1 MSTETENTNPR
12 HVLSPLACDAEGLR
26 QSIRDAMVRE
36 VGKDPDLATP
46 RDWLHAV
53 SFAIRE
59 RVIERRV
66 MTRRQFAEQEDVKRV
81 YYLSMEYLIGRML
94 EANLRNM
101 GLFAII
107 RDALADLGVDFREIS
122 RLEEDAAL
130 GNGGLGRLAACIL
143 ESMATQG
150 YPGYGYGIRY
160 EYGMFQQ
167 RFENFRQ
174 VEHPDN
180 WLRYGNPWEFQ
191 RPEKTFLVKF
201 YGHVVE
207 HHEMNGE
214 NRFTWEEGEEVLAM
228 AYDYPTA
235 GYQRR
240 NVNNLR
246 LWAAKATRDF
256 NLRYFNE
263 GDYIRAVADKSE
275 SETISMV
282 LYPNDA
288 TAIGKELRL
297 KQEYFFVCASLQ
309 DILDRHR
316 SLNHPFSDLPNKAA
330 IQLNDTH
337 PAIAVAEFM
346 RLLVDQHWLPWEQ
359 AWTITRNVFSY
370 TNHTLMPEALETW
383 PVDLM
388 ERVLPR
394 HLQIIYRIN
403 HEFLKEIRHRF
414 PGDHDLLRRLSIVD
428 EDHGRQIRMAHLAV
442 VGSHKVNGVA
452 ALHTDLLRQT
462 LFADFHRIWPERF
475 INVTNGVTPRLWVL
489 QANPGLTDMI
499 TARIGKTWKFNLD
512 RLTEFAPYAHDPATR
527 AEFRAVKRANKERLA
542 GLIQRRTGLVVNPG
556 VMFDVQIKRIHEYK
570 RQLLKLLHVIELYQ
584 RIRDGEEVLP
594 RVVLF
599 AGKAAPGYRRAKDI
613 IALINEVGDII
624 NQDPAIGDRLK
635 CIFFPNYEVS
645 SATLIIPA
653 ADLSQQISTAGFEA
667 SGTGNM
673 KLALNGALTIGTLD
687 GANIEIRDAVG
698 HENIFIF
705 GMNAAE
711 IAAHRQRGVP
721 PSAHLDSHPRLRG
734 IIDALKNGFFA
745 NGGRDL
751 HIEMARYL
759 LEDDPFFVLAD
770 YAAYSEASLWADQ
783 RYENAEAWSESA
795 LLNIAR
801 MNYFSIDRTVREYA
815 ENIWGSQ
822 PDPVEPPCVALPL
835 TQPQHS

>member
-1 MSTETENTNPR
+1 MTASPDDINPR
-12 HVLSPLACDAEGLR
+12 HQLSPLTCDSASLR
-26 QSIRDAMVRE
+26 QSIRDALVRA

-59 RVIERRV
+59 RIIERRV
-66 MTRRQFAEQEDVKRV
+66 VTRRQFAEEDVKRV

-101 GLFAII
+101 GIFEATQQ
-107 RDALADLGVDFREIS
+107 ALKDLGVDFRTIA

-160 EYGMFQQ
+160 EFGMFQQ
-167 RFENFRQ
+167 HIEHFRQ

-180 WLRYGNPWEFQ
+180 WLRFGNPWEFP
-191 RPEKTFLVKF
+191 RPEKIFPVRF
-201 YGHVVE
+201 YGYVIE
-207 HHEMNGE
+207 HHEAGGE
-214 NRFTWEEGEEVLAM
+214 NCYTWEDGEQVLAM

-235 GYQRR
+235 GYERR

-246 LWAAKATRDF
+246 LWAAKATRNFD
-256 NLRYFNE
+256 LRYFNE

-288 TAIGKELRL
+288 TAIGRELRL
-297 KQEYFFVCASLQ
+297 KQEYFFVSASLQ
-309 DILDRHR
+309 DIFDRN
-316 SLNHPFSDLPNKAA
+316 LQLGYVLEDLPDKAA

-346 RLLVDQHWLPWEQ
+346 RLLVDEHRVPWDK
-359 AWTITRNVFSY
+359 AWDITRRVFAY

-383 PVDLM
+383 PVALM

-394 HLQIIYRIN
+394 HMLIIYRIN
-403 HEFLKEIRHRF
+403 HEFLEEVRHRF
-414 PGDHDLLRRLSIVD
+414 PGDHDLLQRLSIID
-428 EDHGRQIRMAHLAV
+428 EEHGRRVRMAHLAV

-452 ALHTDLLRQT
+452 ALHTNLLKQT
-462 LFADFHRIWPERF
+462 LFADFNRIWPERF
-475 INVTNGVTPRLWVL
+475 INVTNGVTPRLWMI
-489 QANPGLTDMI
+489 QANPGLTALI
-499 TARIGKTWKFNLD
+499 ESRIGSDWKFDLD
-512 RLTEFAPYAHDPATR
+512 RLTQFTPYASDEATR
-527 AEFRAVKRANKERLA
+527 EEFRAIKRGNKERLA
-542 GLIQRRTGLVVNPG
+542 GLVKKRTGVVISPD
-556 VMFDVQIKRIHEYK
+556 VMYDVQIKRIHEYK

-599 AGKAAPGYRRAKDI
+599 AGKAAPGYQRAKDI
-613 IALINEVGDII
+613 IELINQVADIV
-624 NQDPAIGDRLK
+624 NNDPAVGDRLK
-635 CIFFPNYEVS
+635 CVFFPNYEVS
-645 SATLIIPA
+645 SAAIIIPA

-698 HENIFIF
+698 SENIFIF
-705 GMNAAE
+705 GMTAAE
-711 IAAHRQRGVP
+711 VSAHRAQRQP
-721 PSAHLDSHPRLRG
+721 PSTHLDSHPRLRG
-734 IIDALKNGFFA
+734 IIDALRTGFFA
-745 NGGRDL
+745 NGGRTL
-751 HIEMARYL
+751 HAQMASYL
-759 LEDDPFFVLAD
+759 LEEDPFFVLAD
-770 YAAYSEASLWADQ
+770 YAAYSEACARADSV
-783 RYENAEAWSESA
+783 YEDTEAWSEAA
-795 LLNIAR
+795 LLNVAR
-801 MNYFSIDRTVREYA
+801 MNYFSIDRTVRAYA
-815 ENIWGSQ
+815 ENIWDVLPEPVQ
-822 PDPVEPPCVALPL
+822 APCPKKPDEC
-835 TQPQHS
+835 

>member
-1 MSTETENTNPR
+1 MSTRTDEANPR
-12 HVLSPLACDAEGLR
+12 HQLSPLACDSASLR
-26 QSIRDAMVRE
+26 QAIRDAMVRE

-59 RVIERRV
+59 RIIERRV
-66 MTRRQFAEQEDVKRV
+66 VTRRQFAEEDVKRV

-101 GLFAII
+101 GILEATQE
-107 RDALADLGVDFREIS
+107 ALRELGVDFREIA

-167 RFENFRQ
+167 HIEHFRQ

-180 WLRYGNPWEFQ
+180 WLRFGNPWEFP
-191 RPEKTFLVKF
+191 RPEKVFPVRF
-201 YGHVVE
+201 HGYVVE
-207 HHEMNGE
+207 HHEASGE
-214 NRFTWEEGEEVLAM
+214 NCFTWEDGEEVLAM

-235 GYQRR
+235 GYERR

-256 NLRYFNE
+256 DLRYFNE
-263 GDYIRAVADKSE
+263 GDYIRAVADKNE

-288 TAIGKELRL
+288 TAIGRELRL
-297 KQEYFFVCASLQ
+297 KQEYFFVSASLQ
-309 DILDRHR
+309 DIIDRNTQ
-316 SLNHPFSDLPNKAA
+316 LGYPLEKLPETAA

-346 RLLVDQHWLPWEQ
+346 RLLVDQHRVPWND
-359 AWTITRNVFSY
+359 AWGITRKVFSY

-383 PVDLM
+383 PVALM

-394 HLQIIYRIN
+394 HMLIIYRIN
-403 HEFLKEIRHRF
+403 HEFLEEVRHRF
-414 PGDHDLLRRLSIVD
+414 PGDHELLRRLSIID
-428 EDHGRQIRMAHLAV
+428 EDHGRRVRMAHLAV

-452 ALHTDLLRQT
+452 ALHTNLLKQT
-462 LFADFHRIWPERF
+462 LFADFNRVSPERF
-475 INVTNGVTPRLWVL
+475 INVTNGVTPRLWL
-489 QANPGLTDMI
+489 IQANPGLTGLI
-499 TARIGKTWKFNLD
+499 ESRIGGDWKFDLD
-512 RLTEFAPYAHDPATR
+512 RLKQFTPYASDETTR
-527 AEFRAVKRANKERLA
+527 EEFRAIKRGNKERLA
-542 GLIQRRTGLVVNPG
+542 ALVRKRTGIVISPE
-556 VMFDVQIKRIHEYK
+556 VMYDVQIKRIHEYK

-584 RIRDGEEVLP
+584 RIRDGEDVLP

-599 AGKAAPGYRRAKDI
+599 AGKAAPGYQRAKDI
-613 IALINEVGDII
+613 IEVINEVADII
-624 NQDPAIGDRLK
+624 NNDPAVGDRLK
-635 CIFFPNYEVS
+635 CVFFPNYEVS
-645 SATLIIPA
+645 AASIIIPA

-698 HENIFIF
+698 AENIFIF
-705 GMNAAE
+705 GMTADE
-711 IAAHRQRGVP
+711 VSAHRARHIP
-721 PSAHLDSHPRLRG
+721 PSTHLDSHPRLRA
-734 IIDALKNGFFA
+734 IIDALRTGFFA
-745 NGGRDL
+745 NGGRAL
-751 HIEMARYL
+751 HARMADYL
-759 LEDDPFFVLAD
+759 LEEDPFFVLAD
-770 YAAYSEASLWADQ
+770 YAAYSESS
-783 RYENAEAWSESA
+783 AEADRMYADTEAWAEAA
-795 LLNIAR
+795 LLNVGR
-801 MNYFSIDRTVREYA
+801 MSYFSIDRTVREYA
-815 ENIWGSQ
+815 EHIWNVL
-822 PDPVEPPCVALPL
+822 PEPVQAPCPKKAGKR
-835 TQPQHS
+835 S

>member
-1 MSTETENTNPR
+1 MTASPQKTPDS
-12 HVLSPLACDAEGLR
+12 LSAPAQTCDSATLR
-26 QSIRDAMVRE
+26 KSIRNALVRV
-36 VGKDPDLATP
+36 VGKDPEMATP

-59 RVIERRV
+59 RIIERRV
-66 MTRRQFAEQEDVKRV
+66 STRRQFAEEEVKRV

-101 GLFAII
+101 GILDVT
-107 RDALADLGVDFREIS
+107 REALGDLGVDFEDIA

-167 RFENFRQ
+167 HIEHFRQ

-180 WLRYGNPWEFQ
+180 WLRFGNPWEFP
-191 RPEKTFLVKF
+191 RPEKTFPVRF
-201 YGHVVE
+201 YGNVIK
-207 HHEMNGE
+207 HHEADGDICYAWEGGE
-214 NRFTWEEGEEVLAM
+214 AVLAM

-235 GYQRR
+235 GYERR

-256 NLRYFNE
+256 DLRYFNE
-263 GDYIRAVADKSE
+263 GDYIRAVADKNE

-288 TAIGKELRL
+288 KAIGKELRL

-309 DILDRHR
+309 DILDRHMHLGL
-316 SLNHPFSDLPNKAA
+316 SMDTLPERAA

-346 RLLVDQHWLPWEQ
+346 RLLVDQHKVRWAQ
-359 AWTITRNVFSY
+359 AWAITRQVFSY

-383 PVDLM
+383 SVDLM

-394 HLQIIYRIN
+394 HMTIIYRIN
-403 HEFLKEIRHRF
+403 HEFLEEVRHRF
-414 PGDHDLLRRLSIVD
+414 PGDHALLRRLSIID
-428 EDHGRQIRMAHLAV
+428 ESGERRVRMAHLAV

-452 ALHTDLLRQT
+452 ALHTDLLKQT
-462 LFADFHRIWPERF
+462 LFADFDRVWPDRF
-475 INVTNGVTPRLWVL
+475 INVTNGVTPRLWVI
-489 QANPGLTDMI
+489 QANPGLTALIDS
-499 TARIGKTWKFNLD
+499 RIGSEWKYDLD
-512 RLTEFAPYAHDPATR
+512 RLREFEPYASDAPTR
-527 AEFRAVKRANKERLA
+527 AAFRAVKLKNKERLA
-542 GLIQRRTGLVVNPG
+542 ALVHKRTGVSIDPN
-556 VMFDVQIKRIHEYK
+556 VMFDVQIKRFHEYK
-570 RQLLKLLHVIELYQ
+570 RQLLKLLHMIELYQ

-599 AGKAAPGYRRAKDI
+599 AGKAAPGYERARHTI
-613 IALINEVGDII
+613 EVINEVADII

-635 CIFFPNYEVS
+635 CVFFPNYEVS
-645 SATLIIPA
+645 SASIIIPA
-653 ADLSQQISTAGFEA
+653 ADLSEQISTAGFEA

-698 HENIFIF
+698 GENIFIF
-705 GMNAAE
+705 GMTAAE
-711 IAAHRQRGVP
+711 VSAHRAVGIP
-721 PSAHLDSHPRLRG
+721 PRTHLGAHPRLHG
-734 IIDALKNGFFA
+734 IVEALRTGFFA
-745 NGGRDL
+745 NGGREL
-751 HIEMARYL
+751 HQELARYL

-770 YAAYSEASLWADQ
+770 YAAYSDACNQVDRLYQDP
-783 RYENAEAWSESA
+783 EAWSEAA
-795 LLNIAR
+795 LLNVAR
-801 MNYFSIDRTVREYA
+801 MGYFSIDRTVRDYA
-815 ENIWGSQ
+815 EQVWDAV
-822 PDPVEPPCVALPL
+822 PDPVQAPCPKQAEG
-835 TQPQHS
+835 

>member
-1 MSTETENTNPR
+1 MSKSTETNPR
-12 HVLSPLACDAEGLR
+12 HMLSPLSCDSDTLR
-26 QSIRDAMVRE
+26 RSIRDALVRV
-36 VGKDPDLATP
+36 VGKDPELATP

-59 RVIERRV
+59 RIIERRV
-66 MTRRQFAEQEDVKRV
+66 VTRRQFADEDVKRV

-101 GLFAII
+101 GIF
-107 RDALADLGVDFREIS
+107 DATRAALRDLGVDFREIA

-167 RFENFRQ
+167 HIEQNRQ

-180 WLRYGNPWEFQ
+180 WLRYGNPWEFP
-191 RPEKTFLVKF
+191 RPEKMFPVRF

-207 HHEMNGE
+207 HHEAHRE
-214 NRFTWEEGEEVLAM
+214 NCYAWEEGEEVLAM
-228 AYDYPTA
+228 AYDFPTA
-235 GYQRR
+235 GYERR

-256 NLRYFNE
+256 DLRYFNE

-297 KQEYFFVCASLQ
+297 KQEYFFVSASLQ
-309 DILDRHR
+309 DIIDRHFQ
-316 SLNHPFSDLPNKAA
+316 LGYTLEGLADKVA

-337 PAIAVAEFM
+337 PAIAVAELM
-346 RLLVDQHWLPWEQ
+346 RLLVDQHQMTWQ
-359 AWTITRNVFSY
+359 AAWDITRKVFSY

-383 PVDLM
+383 PVAVM

-394 HLQIIYRIN
+394 HMGIIYRIN
-403 HEFLKEIRHRF
+403 HEFIEEVRHRF
-414 PGDHDLLRRLSIVD
+414 PGDHELLRRLSIID
-428 EDHGRQIRMAHLAV
+428 EDHGRQVRMAHLAV
-442 VGSHKVNGVA
+442 VGSHRVNGVA
-452 ALHTDLLRQT
+452 ALHTDLLKKT
-462 LFADFHRIWPERF
+462 LFADFDRIWPERF
-475 INVTNGVTPRLWVL
+475 INVTNGVTPRLWMI
-489 QANPGLTDMI
+489 QANPGLTELID
-499 TARIGKTWKFNLD
+499 TRIGEDWKFDLD
-512 RLTEFAPYAHDPATR
+512 RLQQLVPYAEDAASR
-527 AEFRAVKRANKERLA
+527 AAFRDVKRRNKERLA
-542 GLIQRRTGLVVNPG
+542 GLVKKRTGVVISPD

-584 RIRDGEEVLP
+584 RIREGEEVLP

-599 AGKAAPGYRRAKDI
+599 AGKAAPGYRRAKEI
-613 IALINEVGDII
+613 IEVINEVADIV
-624 NQDPAIGDRLK
+624 NNDPAVGDRLK
-635 CIFFPNYEVS
+635 CVFFPNYEVS
-645 SATLIIPA
+645 SAAIIIPA
-653 ADLSQQISTAGFEA
+653 ADISQQISTAGFEA

-698 HENIFIF
+698 PENIFIF
-705 GMNAAE
+705 GMTAGQVAE
-711 IAAHRQRGVP
+711 HRAQGGAPRA
-721 PSAHLDSHPRLRG
+721 SLDSHPRLHA
-734 IIDALKNGFFA
+734 ILDALKDGFFA

-751 HIEMARYL
+751 HGEIARYL

-770 YAAYSEASLWADQ
+770 YAAYSEVCAEADHLY
-783 RYENAEAWSESA
+783 RDPEAWSQA
-795 LLNIAR
+795 AMLNVAR
-801 MNYFSIDRTVREYA
+801 MSYFSIDRTVREYA
-815 ENIWGSQ
+815 ENIWDVE
-822 PDPVEPPCVALPL
+822 PDPVQATCP
-835 TQPQHS
+835 